1 MKSPFCSSSVLPL
14 LLLSGLIA
22 TWSGNPLLAEDDN
35 EPTATQIVPIA
46 IFPFQERGRDVAELG
61 DQVTDLLF
69 ADLVADPDLY
79 LVERADLAK
88 ILDEQKLN
96 LAGFVDPKSATQIG
110 QLTGAKILLTGSI
123 LRVGETQYVVGKVI
137 SAETGR
143 VLGASAK
150 ADIREDLDV
159 LVHELAEK
167 VRTTVAKRAGDLL
180 AKSEPKADVIARL
193 QKTLGDGKRPTV
205 FVSIPEQHVGR
216 PVNDPAAETEFI
228 AFCKALEFDVI
239 DSQRGNKSQADVVI
253 SGEGISELAT
263 RHGDFVSVKARV
275 EVKAVDRETGKV
287 LAVDRQTVIGVGLAE
302 MLAGKTAL
310 QTATAQ
316 IAERLLPKL
325 AADESKK

>member
-1 MKSPFCSSSVLPL
+1 MRPKFRNSVALPIL
-14 LLLSGLIA
+14 LLGLIA
-22 TWSGNPLLAEDDN
+22 TSSERPLLAQDKI
-35 EPTATQIVPIA
+35 EPAATQIVPIA
-46 IFPFQERGRDVAELG
+46 IFPFQERGREVAELG

-69 ADLVADPDLY
+69 AELVAEPGLY

-88 ILDEQKLN
+88 VLDEQKIN

-110 QLTGAKILLTGSI
+110 RLTGAKILLTGSI

-159 LVHELAEK
+159 LVRELAEK
-167 VRTTVAKRAGDLL
+167 ISDTVAKRAGDLI
-180 AKSEPKADVIARL
+180 AKSEPKADVIATL
-193 QKTLGDGKRPTV
+193 KKTLGDAKRPTI

-228 AFCKALEFDVI
+228 AFCKALGFDVI

-253 SGEGISELAT
+253 SGEGLSELAT

-287 LAVDRQTVIGVGLAE
+287 LAVDRQTTIGLGLAE
-302 MLAGKTAL
+302 ITAGKSAL
-310 QTATAQ
+310 QTAAAQ

-325 AADESKK
+325 AVDESK